1 MENQAI
7 GYWEYENGVFG
18 LIATGVGAKGIGAHN
33 RLIGTDGMIEVGAAD
48 GSHLRVMRENSSTWE
63 IIDTN
68 DENLHGPN
76 YISGAIA
83 NLVDSLENGLVPELD
98 GKRALQATEII
109 FACYESSR
117 RHARI
122 DLPLTIDDNPLVLM
136 IKDGNLMPE
145 V

>member
-1 MENQAI
+1 M
-7 GYWEYENGVFG
+7 
-18 LIATGVGAKGIGAHN
+18 HN

-76 YISGAIA
+76 YISRAIA

-98 GKRALQATEII
+98 GK
-109 FACYESSR
+109 
-117 RHARI
+117 
-122 DLPLTIDDNPLVLM
+122 
-136 IKDGNLMPE
+136 
-145 V
+145 

>member
-18 LIATGVGAKGIGAHN
+18 LIATGVGAKGIGVHN
-33 RLIGTDGMIEVGAAD
+33 RLIGTDGMIEVGAAE

-63 IIDTN
+63 TIDTN

-76 YISGAIA
+76 YIFGAIA

-117 RHARI
+117 GTR
-122 DLPLTIDDNPLVLM
+122 
-136 IKDGNLMPE
+136 E
-145 V
+145 VISV